1 MADLRKQ
8 LLKAGLIDKKAKQK
22 ADTEARRKKKRKR
35 KKGKGGGPDAEE
47 RRQKEQ
53 YDQALTEK
61 AEADRALEKKRRA
74 GEAVKERDN
83 RVRNLAGAWA
93 IREPKPGR
101 RRWFFVRRDGI
112 IRWFDVGAEL
122 AWKLE
127 LGAVAVVERP
137 GDPDEPFAM
146 VPRDVAERILSIEP
160 QFVRF
165 WNREGPPD
173 EEEA

>member
-47 RRQKEQ
+47 RRQQEE
-53 YDQALTEK
+53 YDRVMAEK
-61 AEADRALEKKRRA
+61 AEADRAIEKERQEA
-74 GEAVKERDN
+74 GAVKERDN

-93 IREPKPGR
+93 IREAKPGR

-122 AWKLE
+122 AWRLE

-146 VPRDVAERILSIEP
+146 VPRDVAERISGIEP